1 MSAAL
6 DYAKARETMV
16 EQQVR
21 PWDVLDPR
29 VLDALVAVPRDAF
42 VPDALR
48 DLAYTDIELP
58 LAHGEHMHKPV
69 FEGRML
75 QAVEASPGDEVL
87 EIGTGSGYITACLAD
102 LARAVVSI
110 DIQGEFTERC
120 RARLAELG
128 MNNVRLETA
137 DAFAFEPGK
146 QFDAVCVTGAVA
158 DVPERFLSWV
168 KPGGRLFIIR
178 GPAPVQEAV
187 RLLRTDSG
195 WEEQSLFE
203 TELTYLAG
211 AEPVQRFAL

>member
-1 MSAAL
+1 MPPIDFEAARFL
-6 DYAKARETMV
+6 MI

-21 PWDVLDPR
+21 PWEVLDPA
-29 VLDALVAVPRDAF
+29 VLDTMGRLQREDF
-42 VPDALR
+42 VPLKQR
-48 DLAYTDIELP
+48 KLAYVDIALP
-58 LAHGEHMHKPV
+58 LEHGQQMMKPV
-69 FEGRML
+69 VEGRML
-75 QAVEASPGDEVL
+75 QSLELADSDEVL

-110 DIQGEFTERC
+110 DIQAEFTERC
-120 RARLAELG
+120 RTRLAELG

-137 DAFAFEPGK
+137 DAFALEPGK

-158 DVPERFLSWV
+158 NVPERFLAWV

>member
-1 MSAAL
+1 MPPIDFEAARFL
-6 DYAKARETMV
+6 MI

-21 PWDVLDPR
+21 PWEVLDPA
-29 VLDALVAVPRDAF
+29 VLDTIGRLQREDF
-42 VPDALR
+42 VPLKQR
-48 DLAYTDIELP
+48 KLAYVDVALP
-58 LAHGEHMHKPV
+58 LDHGQQMMKPV
-69 FEGRML
+69 VEGRML
-75 QAVEASPGDEVL
+75 QSLELADSDEVL

-203 TELTYLAG
+203 TELTHLAG